1 MDDEQPST
9 SKMKPKMKILN
20 VVNASTSVKAAKLTN
35 VKILTPIK
43 VEKLSPND
51 KKRVRDVSP
60 KKKVITTP
68 PEKKLKQSLGTS
80 KTKQVIEMTIGDK
93 KVKVQKISVS
103 KSEAD
108 AMAKAGRIQMK
119 DGAMILSKGN
129 AKAK

>member
-9 SKMKPKMKILN
+9 STKSVVKLKEVKLVKSAKPVK
-20 VVNASTSVKAAKLTN
+20 VVKS
-35 VKILTPIK
+35 IK

-51 KKRVRDVSP
+51 KKRERDVSP
-60 KKKVITTP
+60 KKQIVIKSP
-68 PEKKLKQSLGTS
+68 PEKKLKASPGIS
-80 KTKQVIEMTIGDK
+80 KSKEVIEMTIGDK

-119 DGAMILSKGN
+119 DGALILSKG
-129 AKAK
+129 KSK